1 MNLLKNTHKNWLLF
15 LAIFSMIIAVI
26 LLLNIGEKL
35 VQGSRNFSDLAFGI
49 TVLAV
54 AILAPIYE
62 EFVFRG
68 IYTSKK
74 VFRIISFI
82 LLPVFVLLTEA
93 GILSIILL
101 IFFGISYILSIRFE
115 IRYMKD
121 LSMFLN
127 ILLFTSVHYKMEELV
142 DPAMFYFAFF
152 QFALG
157 SLFIWIILNFGI
169 FRAVLSHVIW
179 NSTMMVI
186 AVLAV
191 QYPDEEINRF
201 ENSEITVEWKRVP
214 KFNDKISS
222 IKNISDDTLIAKNV
236 EARFFYKFL
245 KDPHDLRFCDK
256 NFRLLQTE
264 NYMRYNFNVVVQNSQ
279 VDSLREKTIDFLI
292 EQKLIYLLEK

>member
-1 MNLLKNTHKNWLLF
+1 
-15 LAIFSMIIAVI
+15 
-26 LLLNIGEKL
+26 
-35 VQGSRNFSDLAFGI
+35 
-49 TVLAV
+49 
-54 AILAPIYE
+54 
-62 EFVFRG
+62 
-68 IYTSKK
+68 
-74 VFRIISFI
+74 
-82 LLPVFVLLTEA
+82 
-93 GILSIILL
+93 
-101 IFFGISYILSIRFE
+101 
-115 IRYMKD
+115 
-121 LSMFLN
+121 
-127 ILLFTSVHYKMEELV
+127 
-142 DPAMFYFAFF
+142 
-152 QFALG
+152 
-157 SLFIWIILNFGI
+157 
-169 FRAVLSHVIW
+169 
-179 NSTMMVI
+179 MMVI